1 MTTSCQCSRSLCDQL
16 ASRIGAEL
24 SASQVQLV
32 AFVSW
37 TPRLVLVVVVV
48 VVVLPQLFVLHF
60 AYDHV
65 ESVAPVPEDFAP
77 AAMSGARPQKPAF
90 VAATAVVLAVAA
102 AS

>member
-32 AFVSW
+32 AFASW
-37 TPRLVLVVVVV
+37 TQRLVLVLV